1 VRVRASEG
9 AVGSPQD
16 VREFVALCGGVVDGH
31 SLWQG
36 LAGEPRRVPVEVDTT
51 GLTPADITAVE
62 DAQERFVRWVSEVFG
77 DLREAD
83 PPSWVPSELEHR
95 GGLQTVPLAGE
106 RVEFAVHPGAR
117 GEVEAYSL
125 DASRTAVP
133 APEAASHRCTMIPGH
148 LRVRGMPNARF
159 WDFESEDDD
168 QGAVTAE
175 PRDLARLAYLETA
188 LTQGNDWF
196 VVPLRLPVGTVCRIR
211 SLRVTDVFGVVV
223 EVPRAGT
230 LATSPTRR
238 WRMFGHAA
246 GDVED
251 PGWGALLPES
261 SRSTVASPPIEE
273 VRFLRDEMA
282 NLVWS
287 VEGTWPD
294 AFGVPLSARD
304 ALAQRAAEGPSNASA
319 IEAPRPEGA
328 PRLSYRL
335 QTEVPRNWVPWIT
348 VRVSTTA
355 GDVAL
360 ELARLGA
367 EEMPLRTR
375 ILQPSV
381 PPPYQMPEHVVPP
394 GGVRVVR
401 EFVKVREA
409 DGTSRLWVRRR
420 RGAGQGEADS
430 GLQYDQ
436 IQDR

>member
-1 VRVRASEG
+1 
-9 AVGSPQD
+9 

-31 SLWQG
+31 SLWRG
-36 LAGEPRRVPVEVDTT
+36 LVGEPRRVPVEVDTT

-62 DAQERFVRWVSEVFG
+62 DAQEHFVRWVREVFG
-77 DLREAD
+77 DLQEAD

-381 PPPYQMPEHVVPP
+381 PLPYQMPEHVVPP